1 MPTPRPGLPDLNLLS
16 RQGGSPS
23 VGSWLLSYPMFRD
36 PLQREETDFVALPS
50 YVRFPVLRRMTEP
63 TDASS
68 ARWTDLGGVRA
79 SYIELSTSCVADVV
93 RNHLSAGAD
102 KPENASEA
110 ADEIETLCAIFP
122 AARVPLVARPPCLL
136 SPGVGFFLEGWARF
150 LAYWSRNDRTIPLL
164 AVDWQ
169 ALYGR
174 LTDDPPKGAN
184 AAAKTR
190 PSLFRIA

>member
-1 MPTPRPGLPDLNLLS
+1 MATLHPGLPELNLPS

-23 VGSWLLSYPMFRD
+23 VSSWLLSYPMFRD
-36 PLQREETDFVALPS
+36 ALQREETDFVALPS
-50 YVRFPVLRRMTEP
+50 YVRLPVLRRMAES

-79 SYIELSTSCVADVV
+79 SYIELCTSCVADVV
-93 RNHLSAGAD
+93 RDHLSAGAN
-102 KPENASEA
+102 KPATAGEA
-110 ADEIETLCAIFP
+110 ADELETLCSIFP

-174 LTDDPPKGAN
+174 LTDDLPGGAK
-184 AAAKTR
+184 AAAKVR
-190 PSLFRIA
+190 QSLFCIA

>member
-1 MPTPRPGLPDLNLLS
+1 MATLHPGLPELNLPS

-23 VGSWLLSYPMFRD
+23 VSSWLLSYPMFRD
-36 PLQREETDFVALPS
+36 ALQREETDFVALPS
-50 YVRFPVLRRMTEP
+50 Y
-63 TDASS
+63 
-68 ARWTDLGGVRA
+68 
-79 SYIELSTSCVADVV
+79 
-93 RNHLSAGAD
+93 
-102 KPENASEA
+102 
-110 ADEIETLCAIFP
+110 ETLCSIFP

-174 LTDDPPKGAN
+174 LTDDPPNGAK
-184 AAAKTR
+184 AAAKIR
-190 PSLFRIA
+190 PSLFCMA